1 MYFGRIDFS
10 RSEVWNSIKPSRAN
24 LKIYMSKLICGKYT
38 CFENILMQLKYKIY
52 IFPDESRYINIHIL
66 LLKI

>member
-1 MYFGRIDFS
+1 MYFERIDFS

-38 CFENILMQLKYKIY
+38 CFGNILMQLKYKIY
-52 IFPDESRYINIHIL
+52 IYFQVNHVILMYIFFY
-66 LLKI
+66 